1 MFRAII
7 MAVLAPAIWAQPNL
21 LDLSLE
27 QLMNIQVRSVSKK
40 AQRLS
45 RTAAAVFVLNT
56 EDIRRSGATNLPD
69 LLRLVPGVQVAR
81 LDANAWAVSIRGFN
95 ARYSNKVLV
104 LVDGRTAYAPD
115 FGGVFWDQ
123 QDLPLENIE
132 RIEVI
137 RGPGG
142 TAWGAN
148 AVNGVINITTMDSR
162 ARSGALLSL
171 TGGSE
176 PAGAALFEYAAPV
189 PTRGAYRIFGR
200 FTDTADWRLADRT
213 SAGDG
218 WHRGHGGFRSDW
230 QLTGRDSLTVQG
242 DLFHNGAGQRRWSA
256 YALGLPFQSVISQSI
271 EVNGGNL
278 LARWSRTFSDVSSL
292 QVQAYYDRFSR
303 ADLGV
308 VESIDT
314 LDTDFQFRL
323 PLGTRHD
330 VVWGGGY
337 RVTRSG
343 ANVPNPSLFWGPYRT
358 DPLYSFFAQD
368 EISIGQRF
376 SVSLG
381 SRLEHNAY
389 TGLEYEPSLRFAWAA
404 TPHQTF
410 WASASRAIR
419 QPSRLETSVDVELGR
434 FPVQPGMTAIVRLSG
449 NRNLQ
454 AEELREV
461 EIGYR
466 SQLTGSFSLDIT
478 GFTGWYR
485 HLQWTTLSAPQ
496 PISAAE
502 IVMAAA
508 FKNIDHGWTY
518 GAELAATWE
527 ATSRWRISPGYAFAG
542 LATAPDRVFAEPR
555 TPQPGLQPA
564 KHVVHL
570 RSLVDLTRNT
580 EFDLSLYRTTRL
592 PDAGISGYTRLDARI
607 SRRFAESTEASIV
620 GQNLLEPRHLEF
632 LDHAGILSSEVPRS
646 IYGKLTWRF

>member
-1 MFRAII
+1 MFRATIL
-7 MAVLAPAIWAQPNL
+7 AVLAPGLWAQPNL

-45 RTAAAVFVLNT
+45 RTAAAVFVLNA

-81 LDANAWAVSIRGFN
+81 LDANAWAISIRGFN

-104 LVDGRTAYAPD
+104 LIDGRTAYAPD

-148 AVNGVINITTMDSR
+148 AVNGVINITTTDSR
-162 ARSGALLSL
+162 SHSGARLSL
-171 TGGSE
+171 VAGSE
-176 PAGAALFEYAAPV
+176 APV
-189 PTRGAYRIFGR
+189 AAFLEYSAPVHTSGGYRVFGR
-200 FTDTADWRLADRT
+200 FTDTADRKLADGT

-218 WHRGHGGFRSDW
+218 WHRQQGGFRTDW
-230 QLTGRDSLTVQG
+230 KLNGRDTLTLQG
-242 DLFHNGAGQRRWSA
+242 DLFHNRAGQRRWSA
-256 YALGLPFQSVISQSI
+256 YALGFPFQSVISQPI
-271 EVNGGNL
+271 EANGGNF
-278 LARWSRTFSDVSSL
+278 LARWTRTRSNLSSF

-308 VESIDT
+308 VESVDT
-314 LDTDFQFRL
+314 LDTDFQYRL

-343 ANVPNPSLFWGPYRT
+343 ANSPDPSIFSGPYRT
-358 DPLYSFFAQD
+358 DSLYSLFAQD
-368 EISIGQRF
+368 EISFGSRF
-376 SVSLG
+376 SVSFG

-389 TGLEYEPSLRFAWAA
+389 TGLEFEPSLRFAWAL
-404 TPHQTF
+404 TPHETF

-419 QPSRLETSVDVELGR
+419 QPSRLENSVDVELGR
-434 FPVQPGMTAIVRLSG
+434 FPVPPGITAIVKMYG
-449 NRNLQ
+449 NRSLQ
-454 AEELREV
+454 AEELRDL

-466 SQLTGSFSLDIT
+466 SQVTRRFSLDLT
-478 GFTGWYR
+478 AFTGWYG
-485 HLQWTTLSAPQ
+485 HLQWTVLGNPQ
-496 PISAAE
+496 PVTPSEMVIP
-502 IVMAAA
+502 VM
-508 FKNIDHGWTY
+508 FKNVDHGWMY
-518 GAELAATWE
+518 GAELASTWE
-527 ATSRWRISPGYAFAG
+527 ATSRWRISPGYAFVG
-542 LATAPDRVFAEPR
+542 LAATPDSAVARQR
-555 TPQPGLQPA
+555 TPEPGRQPA

-570 RSLVDLTRNT
+570 RSLFDLTRRT
-580 EFDLSLYRTTRL
+580 EFDLSLYGTTRL
-592 PDAGISGYTRLDARI
+592 PDAGISGYARLDARI
-607 SRRFAESTEASIV
+607 NRRFGESTEASIV
-620 GQNLLEPRHLEF
+620 GQNLLQPRHLEF